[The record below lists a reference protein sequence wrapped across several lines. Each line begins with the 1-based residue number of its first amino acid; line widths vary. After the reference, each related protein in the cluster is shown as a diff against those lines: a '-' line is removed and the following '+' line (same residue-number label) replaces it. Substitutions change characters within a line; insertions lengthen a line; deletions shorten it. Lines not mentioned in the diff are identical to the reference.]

1 MPNNVEFRGK
11 IATFGILALLL
22 IFATPVR
29 ADNISISLD
38 TASTTLR
45 GYGSHLKSTN
55 KLAVSNNNEY
65 GFSVSMYARNSA
77 LINSQDSS
85 YKIRTVLGQNK
96 YLGANQW
103 GYNINRDNNL
113 FNEVPESSYN
123 ATTLV
128 DVSRYDKDICDNVFY
143 CTIPITFGVN
153 IDASRNASGYYS
165 TSLVYTAVS
174 KPRPYIPPRPE
185 PGPEPDPDPYVP
197 PKPKYTTNGCKG
209 NMSVSAY
216 GDNCTIS
223 KDSMVNA
230 SWFRYSGWQANSSEF
245 DYGRGKWA
253 TALSIYAIG
262 HNVGDNV
269 SMNSAFAYVP
279 RFSINDNYIR
289 FCNDS
294 FSSGCGDEDVSDVF
308 SSAGKSYGFWI
319 PLASLGC
326 DNATLPSRL
335 DLSNSNVDN
344 SYYAKELAEE
354 LIKALGSPCP
364 E

>member
-22 IFATPVR
+22 IFATPAR

-45 GYGSHLKSTN
+45 GYGSHLKNTN
-55 KLAVSNNNEY
+55 RLTVSNNNEY

-113 FNEVPESSYN
+113 FNEVPGSQYS
-123 ATTLV
+123 AATLV
-128 DVSRYDKDICDNVFY
+128 DVSRYDKGICDNVFY
-143 CTIPITFGVN
+143 CTIPITFGAN

-174 KPRPYIPPRPE
+174 KPRPYIPPA
-185 PGPEPDPDPYVP
+185 PDPEPYVP

-216 GDNCTIS
+216 GDNCSIN
-223 KDSMVNA
+223 KDNLMNNV
-230 SWFRYSGWQANSSEF
+230 SWSSFSGWYADSADF
-245 DYGRGKWA
+245 DYSHGKWA
-253 TALSIYAIG
+253 LAFSAAPQKYG
-262 HNVGDNV
+262 REV
-269 SMNSAFAYVP
+269 SEDRVYAYVP
-279 RFSINDNYIR
+279 RFSIGDNYVR
-289 FCNDS
+289 FCKDG
-294 FSSGCGDEDVSDVF
+294 FSSGCGYESVNDIFSD
-308 SSAGKSYGFWI
+308 SGKSSGFLV

-326 DNATLPSRL
+326 DKAAYPIKIGESY
-335 DLSNSNVDN
+335 NVDD
-344 SYYAKELAEE
+344 SYRAISTAKKLVD
-354 LIKALGSPCP
+354 ALGSPCP